1 MAQLNVT
8 ELDFDEIKANLKD
21 FLNGQSE
28 FSDYDFEG
36 SGLSV
41 LIDLLAY
48 NTHYNG
54 MMAHMLGNEN
64 FIDTAIKRESV
75 VSIAKAL
82 GYTPRSMRAAQGK
95 VNIVVNPPASFT
107 STTMELSRDTSFS
120 ATVDGTT
127 YDFFPNETVTTS
139 ATTAGGA
146 GPYFLYGTHTTLGK
160 GFYYPVYLT
169 EAAATAAETGG
180 LGITSYTFKEH
191 NGVTFFAPNSSKKE
205 AQENLGTTT
214 TSGDATVIS
223 TGLNFGMYIGQSA
236 TSSNKTQFVLPGL
249 TVKEGTRVANQFVVN
264 TGAEV
269 GPYVIPNKQVD
280 TTTLRVR
287 VQNSSVDL
295 TQTTYSKESSFLKVK
310 ADSKV
315 YFVEEGADGLF
326 QIRFGDGI
334 IGNKLENGNIIIVDY
349 LATKGT
355 RANNALSF
363 SLNGTV
369 TSSGEITTVGTHTKS
384 VSGSIQESIDEIRHN
399 APKFNATRDRAVT
412 SSDYETLIL
421 ASNSNIQSASVWGGE
436 KNDPPIYGKVF
447 ISLNP
452 VLGTIITEADKDN
465 IKTQVIEPKTPVAI
479 TPEFVDPEFTFIT
492 LNIGVVYNPKLT
504 TFAKGQIEEAA
515 RISVNEY
522 FSREL
527 NKLNKSFYNTKLHDL
542 IKESSDS
549 IISVNIN
556 AKLQKRITPDLAKPK
571 NYTVKFNQRL
581 QPGEVTSTFF
591 DITSSNVTQQVQLR
605 DKPGATVI
613 APKYSG
619 TGVVN
624 AIKADGTIIAEVG
637 TIDYDSGTIE
647 LPSITINALAG
658 TETQLRIGAGLQN
671 DNKDIT
677 TQALVRTSDVSTA
690 AVVAKPARNTVLTL
704 DDSVVNSTINTNAGL
719 IISATPEVEE
729 I

>member
-8 ELDFDEIKANLKD
+8 ELDFDNIKQNLKT
-21 FLNGQSE
+21 FLNSQTE

-36 SGLSV
+36 SGLAV

-82 GYTPRSMRAAQGK
+82 GYTPRSMRASQGK
-95 VNIVVNPPASFT
+95 INLVVNPPSSYT
-107 STTMELSRDTSFS
+107 STTMQLSRNTAFS

-127 YDFFPNETVTTS
+127 YKFYPNESVTTS

-146 GPYFLYGTHTTLGK
+146 GPYFLYGTHSTLGK
-160 GFYYPVYLT
+160 GFYYPIYLT

-180 LGITSYTFKEH
+180 LGVTSYNFTEY
-191 NGVTFFAPNSSKKE
+191 NGVTFYSPNTSKRE

-214 TSGDATVIS
+214 NGNDNAVLS
-223 TGLNFGMYIGQSA
+223 TGLTYGQYVGQTA
-236 TSSNKTQFVLPGL
+236 TSSTKTQFVFPGL
-249 TVKEGTRVANQFVVN
+249 TIKEGTRVENSFIVN

-269 GPYVIPNKQVD
+269 GPYVIPNINVD

-287 VQNSSVDL
+287 VQNSSIDL
-295 TQTTYSKESSFLKVK
+295 TQATYNKENSFLKVK
-310 ADSKV
+310 NDSKV
-315 YFVEEGADGLF
+315 YFVEEGPDGLF
-326 QIRFGDGI
+326 QVRFGDGV
-334 IGNKLENGNIIIVDY
+334 IGQKLSNGNIVLIDY
-349 LATKGT
+349 LSTGAT
-355 RANNALSF
+355 RANNALTFAVSTT
-363 SLNGTV
+363 LLG
-369 TSSGEITTVGTHTKS
+369 SGESVTIGTHTKS

-412 SSDYETLIL
+412 SSDYESLIL
-421 ASNSNIQSASVWGGE
+421 ESNSNIQSVSVWGGE

-452 VLGTIITEADKDN
+452 VSGTIITEADKDN

-479 TPEFVDPEFTFIT
+479 TPEFVDPEFTYIT
-492 LNIGVVYNPKLT
+492 LDIGVIYNPKLT
-504 TFAKGQIEEAA
+504 TFAKGQIENAA
-515 RISVNEY
+515 EVSVNEY
-522 FSREL
+522 FTREL

-542 IKESSDS
+542 IKTSSDS

-581 QPGEVTSTFF
+581 MPGEVNSSFF
-591 DITSSNVTQQVQLR
+591 DITSANVTQQVQLK
-605 DKPGATVI
+605 DKPAASVV

-624 AIKADGTIIAEVG
+624 AVKADGTIIAEVG
-637 TIDYDSGTIE
+637 TIDYDSGTIN

-658 TETQLRIGAGLQN
+658 TEKKLRIGAGLQN

-677 TQALVRTSDVSTA
+677 TQALVRTSDTSSA
-690 AVVAKPARNTVLTL
+690 AVVAKPSRNTVLTL

-719 IISATPEVEE
+719 VISATPEVEE

>member
-8 ELDFDEIKANLKD
+8 ELDFDYIKQNLKT
-21 FLNGQSE
+21 FLNSQTE

-36 SGLSV
+36 SGLAV
-41 LIDLLAY
+41 LIDILAY

-82 GYTPRSMRAAQGK
+82 GYTPRSMRAAQAK
-95 VNIVVNPPASFT
+95 VNLVVTPPSSYT
-107 STTMELSRDTSFS
+107 STTMQLDRGTAFS

-127 YDFFPNETVTTS
+127 YKFYPNESVSTS

-146 GPYFLYGTHTTLGK
+146 GPYFLYGTHATLGK
-160 GFYYPVYLT
+160 GFYCPIYLT
-169 EAAATAAETGG
+169 EAAALAAETGG
-180 LGITSYTFKEH
+180 QGVTSYTFSEY
-191 NGVTFFAPNSSKKE
+191 NGVTFYMPNTGKKE

-214 TSGDATVIS
+214 QSGAYAVLS
-223 TGLNFGMYIGQSA
+223 SGLTYGQYIGQTADSA
-236 TSSNKTQFVLPGL
+236 IQTQFVFPGL
-249 TVKEGTRVANQFVVN
+249 TIKEGTRVENSFVVN
-264 TGAEV
+264 TGAEI
-269 GPYVIPNKQVD
+269 GPYVIPNKDVD

-287 VQNSSVDL
+287 VQNSSIDL
-295 TQTTYSKESSFLKVK
+295 TQATYNKESTFLKVK
-310 ADSKV
+310 NDSKV

-326 QIRFGDGI
+326 QIRFGDGV
-334 IGNKLENGNIIIVDY
+334 IGQKLSNGNIIIVDY

-355 RANNALSF
+355 RANNALTFALS
-363 SLNGTV
+363 STLLG
-369 TSSGEITTVGTHTKS
+369 SGEIVNIGTHTKS

-399 APKFNATRDRAVT
+399 APKFNATKDRAVT
-412 SSDYETLIL
+412 SSDYESLIL
-421 ASNSNIQSASVWGGE
+421 ASNSNIQSVSVWGGE

-479 TPEFVDPEFTFIT
+479 TPEFVDPEFTYIS
-492 LNIGVVYNPKLT
+492 LDIGVTYNPKLT
-504 TFAKGQIEEAA
+504 TFAKGQIEAA
-515 RISVNEY
+515 AKVSVNEY
-522 FSREL
+522 FDREL

-542 IKESSDS
+542 IKSSSDS

-556 AKLQKRITPDLAKPK
+556 SKLQKRIKPDLAKPK

-581 QPGEVTSTFF
+581 MPGEVTSTFF
-591 DITSSNVTQQVQLR
+591 DITSSNVTQQVQLK
-605 DKPGATVI
+605 DKPAASVV

-619 TGVVN
+619 TGVIN
-624 AIKADGTIIAEVG
+624 AIKTDGTIIAEVG
-637 TIDYDSGTIE
+637 TIDYDSGTIQ
-647 LPSITINALAG
+647 LPAITINALAG
-658 TETQLRIGAGLQN
+658 SETTLRIGAGLQN

-677 TQALVRTSDVSTA
+677 TQALVRTSDTSIA
-690 AVVAKPARNTVLTL
+690 AVVAKPSRNTVLTI

-719 IISATPEVEE
+719 VINATPEVEE